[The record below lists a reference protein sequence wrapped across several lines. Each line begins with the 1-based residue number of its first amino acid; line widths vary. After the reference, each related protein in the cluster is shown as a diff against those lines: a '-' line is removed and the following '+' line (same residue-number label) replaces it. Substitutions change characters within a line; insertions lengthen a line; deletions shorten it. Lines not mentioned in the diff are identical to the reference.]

1 MRLRQLE
8 YVLRCLEAWVDPLGR
23 QLVQSVDMVSS
34 LRLDRRARKELSLH
48 WEGLHRPRG
57 RWERRLVLWAQ
68 NGLVVMVALVPLAVE
83 LPVVVE
89 LQVDHLLWDRR
100 SQSAPARR
108 ELRLRVVEE
117 PRVEVEALGLV
128 VQRPER
134 LVGTLRSSRLL
145 AGLDDSNNPVVGG
158 RIPHLLA

>member
-1 MRLRQLE
+1 M
-8 YVLRCLEAWVDPLGR
+8 
-23 QLVQSVDMVSS
+23 
-34 LRLDRRARKELSLH
+34 
-48 WEGLHRPRG
+48 
-57 RWERRLVLWAQ
+57 LWAQ
-68 NGLVVMVALVPLAVE
+68 NGLVVVVALMPLAEE

-100 SQSAPARR
+100 SQSAPARK

-134 LVGTLRSSRLL
+134 LVGTLRSSRFP
-145 AGLDDSNNPVVGG
+145 ARPRDSSNLVVVG
-158 RIPHLLA
+158 RTPHLLA

>member
-34 LRLDRRARKELSLH
+34 LRLDRRARRELSFH

-68 NGLVVMVALVPLAVE
+68 SGLVVEVALMPLAVE
-83 LPVVVE
+83 LPVVVALVPLAEE
-89 LQVDHLLWDRR
+89 LPEV
-100 SQSAPARR
+100 
-108 ELRLRVVEE
+108 
-117 PRVEVEALGLV
+117 VEALAL
-128 VQRPER
+128 
-134 LVGTLRSSRLL
+134 
-145 AGLDDSNNPVVGG
+145 
-158 RIPHLLA
+158 